1 MLLFLQGMQEGIV
14 YRSTGSWYSVKA
26 GIKFYQCRIKG
37 KIRLQGIKST
47 NPVAVGDRV
56 HFEPDPRQP
65 EQGVI
70 HEILDRKNYI
80 IRRSVNLSK
89 QTHIIAANIDQV
101 FLLVTV
107 NNPVTTYTFIDRF
120 LVAAAAYRI
129 PVVLLFNKID
139 SYSNEE
145 QQSLEKMQAIY
156 TAIGY
161 ETHFISALEKEGI
174 EDLKQAMNGKVSM
187 FSGHSGV
194 GKSTLAN
201 AISPELQ
208 LKTASVSTAHAQGQ
222 HTTTFAEMFDLDSG
236 IRIIDTPGIRGFGV
250 VDMSP
255 TELADYFSEFLSLQE
270 SCKFH
275 NCLHV
280 EEPDC
285 AIISAVENGAI
296 ATSRYTS
303 YLKLLEEDTPY
314 RK

>member
-26 GIKFYQCRIKG
+26 GIKFSVPDQS

-56 HFEPDPRQP
+56 HFEPDPKQP

-89 QTHIIAANIDQV
+89 QTHIIAANIDQA

-145 QQSLEKMQAIY
+145 QQSLKKMQAIY

-161 ETHFISALEKEGI
+161 KPIL
-174 EDLKQAMNGKVSM
+174 
-187 FSGHSGV
+187 
-194 GKSTLAN
+194 
-201 AISPELQ
+201 
-208 LKTASVSTAHAQGQ
+208 
-222 HTTTFAEMFDLDSG
+222 
-236 IRIIDTPGIRGFGV
+236 
-250 VDMSP
+250 
-255 TELADYFSEFLSLQE
+255 
-270 SCKFH
+270 
-275 NCLHV
+275 
-280 EEPDC
+280 
-285 AIISAVENGAI
+285 
-296 ATSRYTS
+296 
-303 YLKLLEEDTPY
+303 Y
-314 RK
+314 RP